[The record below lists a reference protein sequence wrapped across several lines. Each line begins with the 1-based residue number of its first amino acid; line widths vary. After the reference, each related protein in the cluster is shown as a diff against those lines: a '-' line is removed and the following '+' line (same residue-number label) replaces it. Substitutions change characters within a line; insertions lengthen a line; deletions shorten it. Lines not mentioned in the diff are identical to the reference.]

1 MIRSLTLL
9 LLMYRSGEVVALFE
23 KSFGSVPTAGPLIA
37 AMYLVNGLP
46 E

>member
-9 LLMYRSGEVVALFE
+9 LLMYRSGEVVAIFE
-23 KSFGSVPTAGPLIA
+23 KSFGSVTTAGPLIA